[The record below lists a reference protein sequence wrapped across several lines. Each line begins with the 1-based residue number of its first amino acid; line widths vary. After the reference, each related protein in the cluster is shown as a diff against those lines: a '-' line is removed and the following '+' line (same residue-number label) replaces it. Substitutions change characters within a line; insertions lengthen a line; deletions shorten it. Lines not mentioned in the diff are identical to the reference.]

1 MTITRREQLG
11 KSLSIDRGKEFC
23 NRFHNIRRMATLRD
37 VAISA
42 GLSPATASRAL
53 SGARY
58 VDAAT
63 RTRVMTAAR
72 DLGYRPNALARAL
85 RAKQT
90 MTIGLIVPD
99 IRNDFYAETATVLQR
114 AFEERGYRLLVVHQ
128 QQRSRERSLLSAHA
142 DRISRRRD
150 RLRTVNAGRCARR
163 ARGTQTHSDRR
174 ALAPYATKACSTR
187 SSPTTAKAR
196 SR

>member
-1 MTITRREQLG
+1 MTIARHQRLG
-11 KSLSIDRGKEFC
+11 KCLSIEATQGLLQS
-23 NRFHNIRRMATLRD
+23 ISQLPRMATLRD

-58 VDAAT
+58 VDAGT
-63 RTRVMTAAR
+63 RSRVMTAAR

-99 IRNDFYAETATVLQR
+99 
-114 AFEERGYRLLVVHQ
+114 
-128 QQRSRERSLLSAHA
+128 
-142 DRISRRRD
+142 
-150 RLRTVNAGRCARR
+150 
-163 ARGTQTHSDRR
+163 
-174 ALAPYATKACSTR
+174 
-187 SSPTTAKAR
+187 
-196 SR
+196 